1 MRTAAELFAELEK
14 VHAQALE
21 TEGDNLLLVRLA
33 VVFPETA
40 IGVSREEIDG
50 LSVLA
55 EAMKVGGIPV
65 GYICVAQ
72 RSRLLVLKWSPLAEF
87 REDAVRLERGTRF
100 LNAISEIVE
109 HELKLTRAAE
119 AR

>member
-1 MRTAAELFAELEK
+1 MRTATELFAELEK
-14 VHAQALE
+14 VHAHALD

-33 VVFPETA
+33 VVFPESA

-55 EAMKVGGIPV
+55 EAMKVGGIPI
-65 GYICVAQ
+65 GYVCVAQ
-72 RSRLLVLKWSPLAEF
+72 RSSVLVLKWSPLEEF
-87 REDAVRLERGTRF
+87 REDAVRLEKETRF
-100 LNAISEIVE
+100 LNAIADIVGQ
-109 HELKLTRAAE
+109 ELKLTRVAE